1 MHAGNYS
8 LGDNF
13 RPQKPLNHR
22 YFFSLSEKLQRTV
35 YKNLKET
42 VGTDSRYGF
51 LINFVTAVDISGTPI
66 SSDNFLYKMEL

>member
-8 LGDNF
+8 LGGNF
-13 RPQKPLNHR
+13 RPLKPLNHR
-22 YFFSLSEKLQRTV
+22 YFFTLSEKLQRTL

-51 LINFVTAVDISGTPI
+51 LVILSLKLTCPQPKLKDFFVI
-66 SSDNFLYKMEL
+66 